1 MAMSGLQMIRV
12 DIDDESQ
19 IAVTIFGLIRALNYK
34 EQWQG
39 KWVKRNYQTDKQ
51 QINFPQLVDQQSD
64 ALGAELAVAKYFKQ
78 PIDLGNLNY
87 KQKADVGHN
96 FEVKHTKWKDGS
108 LILHEYDRKEDIAI
122 LVTGS
127 MPRYFICGWIPVSV
141 ARRPSHQRSD
151 KSWWIGQQDLHP
163 MANLARSSYANQL

>member
-1 MAMSGLQMIRV
+1 MIRV
-12 DIDDESQ
+12 DLDDESQ

-51 QINFPQLVDQQSD
+51 QINFPQLVDQQSE
-64 ALGAELAVAKYFKQ
+64 ALGAELAVARYFKQ
-78 PIDLGNLNY
+78 PIDLSNLYY
-87 KQKADVGHN
+87 KNKADVGHN

-108 LILHEYDRKEDIAI
+108 LILRDHDRKEDIAI

-127 MPRYFICGWIPVSV
+127 MPKYYLCGWIPIAV
-141 ARRPSHQRSD
+141 ARRPSQKRND
-151 KSWWIGQQDLHP
+151 GAWWIGQQDLHP
-163 MANLARSSYANQL
+163 MGNLVRSMYANQL